1 MSNDLIVKDRPSFLP
16 TVAPTSGAVMAEFM
30 EGLGGNT
37 VDMPVLSM
45 RGKEFRLRRDGQE
58 VSLKTQLLDVILVGS
73 RGNNSRRF
81 YEGQYVRG
89 EVKAPTCASADGIK
103 PDANVQDKQSDTCAT
118 CPQNV
123 WGSKRSASG
132 GKGKACDDYR
142 RVLVFIPSKNI
153 LKPVVLD
160 IAATSLRKRKDETG
174 PEMQLREY
182 LRALGRHGIEPYQ
195 CVTTLGFTDDEYPRL
210 VFSFAR
216 WVSQD
221 EHAAVLECRESDEFA
236 AALDHT
242 EEEGAIVEVPVAL
255 PVSKKKAEPEPEVVE
270 AEAEPEVEVEKPKA
284 KAKAKPKAEPA
295 PEPVAQESGDDLAD
309 LMALLDD

>member
-1 MSNDLIVKDRPSFLP
+1 MSTDMIVKDRPNFLP
-16 TVAPTSGAVMAEFM
+16 AVASASGTVMAEFM

-58 VSLKTQLLDVILVGS
+58 VSLKTQLLDVVLVGS

-81 YEGQYVRG
+81 YAGQYVRG
-89 EVKAPTCASADGIK
+89 EVKAPTCASSDGIK
-103 PDANVQDKQSDTCAT
+103 PDAGVQEPQADACAT

-160 IAATSLRKRKDETG
+160 IPATSLRKRKDETG

-221 EHAAVLECRESDEFA
+221 EHAAVLACRESDEFA
-236 AALDHT
+236 AALDHQ
-242 EEEGAIVEVPVAL
+242 EEEGAIVEQVIAPPA
-255 PVSKKKAEPEPEVVE
+255 SKKAEPEPEPEPEVIK
-270 AEAEPEVEVEKPKA
+270 AEPEQEEKPKA
-284 KAKAKPKAEPA
+284 KAAPKAEPE
-295 PEPVAQESGDDLAD
+295 PEPAGDDDLAD